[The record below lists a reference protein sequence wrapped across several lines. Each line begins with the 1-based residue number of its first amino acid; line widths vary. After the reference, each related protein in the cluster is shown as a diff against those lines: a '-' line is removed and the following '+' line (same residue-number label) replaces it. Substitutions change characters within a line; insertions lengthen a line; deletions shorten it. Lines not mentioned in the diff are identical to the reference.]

1 MLLEEKE
8 DGALGSTRKGQ
19 KKVISSRS
27 YREKQGHKI
36 QWENKETRW
45 LVFLFFLF
53 YFGMAFAGRSVKVSK
68 SCGSP
73 HP

>member
-1 MLLEEKE
+1 MEVYRQILEE
-8 DGALGSTRKGQ
+8 D
-19 KKVISSRS
+19 KKVISPRS
-27 YREKQGHKI
+27 LTEKQGHLI
-36 QWENKETRW
+36 QWKNKDMRW

-53 YFGMAFAGRSVKVSK
+53 YFGMAFAGRSVKVIK